1 MRKGGQKDEL
11 LENMAGRLVGG
22 NGPKI
27 LAECGH
33 ETAANVPAEKANWYL
48 QLSICELE
56 LRRNNWSKYILDS
69 FPLSFIFL
77 LKGLISVLIDKLV
90 R

>member
-1 MRKGGQKDEL
+1 LRKGGQKDEL

-33 ETAANVPAEKANWYL
+33 ESAANVPAEKANWHL
-48 QLSICELE
+48 QLSNCELG
-56 LRRNNWSKYILDS
+56 LRRNYWPKYILDS
-69 FPLSFIFL
+69 FLLSFIFL
-77 LKGLISVLIDKLV
+77 LEGLIASVLID
-90 R
+90 